1 MGPEI
6 GDRSV
11 AFATPWFQVVA
22 KTLVGGDPDAPF
34 YSVKTDDYVS
44 ILALTEHGE
53 VLLVRQYRPAPERH
67 TLELPSGHV
76 DPGETPL
83 DAARRELIEET
94 GYRPATLE
102 HLGTL
107 LPDTGRM
114 GNRLWC
120 FFADGATPERA
131 PGEAGVEL
139 VVLDQAALMRAVTDG
154 EFDHAL
160 HLAALFL
167 AGAKGKLGLVAG

>member
-1 MGPEI
+1 MPEI
-6 GDRSV
+6 GDRAV
-11 AFATPWFQVVA
+11 AFATPWFQVLA

-34 YSVKTDDYVS
+34 YSIQTDDYVS
-44 ILALTEHGE
+44 ILALTERSE
-53 VLLVRQYRPAPERH
+53 VLLVRQYRPAAERY

-76 DPGETPL
+76 DPGETPIE
-83 DAARRELIEET
+83 AASRELIEET
-94 GYRPATLE
+94 GYRPARIE

-114 GNRLWC
+114 GNRQWC
-120 FFADGATPERA
+120 FFADGATRERA

-139 VVLDQAALMRAVTDG
+139 VVLEQAALMRAVMEG
-154 EFDHAL
+154 ELDHAL

-167 AGAKGKLGLVAG
+167 AVVKGKLGLAG

>member
-1 MGPEI
+1 VAPEI
-6 GDRSV
+6 GDRGV

-34 YSVKTDDYVS
+34 YSIKTDDYVS
-44 ILALTEHGE
+44 ITALTDKGDY
-53 VLLVRQYRPAPERH
+53 LLVRQYRPAPERY

-76 DPGETPL
+76 DPGETPEA
-83 DAARRELIEET
+83 AARRELIEET
-94 GYRPATLE
+94 GYRPARVE
-102 HLGTL
+102 HIGTL

-114 GNRLWC
+114 GNRIWC
-120 FFADGATPERA
+120 FFADGATREGA
-131 PGEAGVEL
+131 VAEAGVEL
-139 VVLDQAALMRAVTDG
+139 VVLDRAALTRAVLGG

-167 AGAKGKLGLVAG
+167 AASKGKIAPFGA